1 MWNGIKEIIFIKK
14 TSKIQ
19 PKCLKVD
26 SNLINDGKE
35 VVDEFSNYFGT
46 IAKIIDK
53 KTPRSKKQFSDYLRN
68 SNINSLLL
76 NPVTE
81 KEISEIINKISNG
94 KAAGPNS
101 VPNDILEEYKD
112 ILKVPLTI
120 IINISFMTGRFPKQC
135 EIAHITPVYKKGDK
149 LDTSN
154 YRPISLLSNISKIIE
169 KIMYSRLYK
178 FPDKYNCLYKKQFGF
193 EIPIRLI
200 ML

>member
-1 MWNGIKEIIFIKK
+1 M
-14 TSKIQ
+14 
-19 PKCLKVD
+19 
-26 SNLINDGKE
+26 
-35 VVDEFSNYFGT
+35 
-46 IAKIIDK
+46 
-53 KTPRSKKQFSDYLRN
+53 
-68 SNINSLLL
+68 

-135 EIAHITPVYKKGDK
+135 KTAHITPVYKKGDK

-154 YRPISLLSNISKIIE
+154 YKLQTSFTPS
-169 KIMYSRLYK
+169 
-178 FPDKYNCLYKKQFGF
+178 
-193 EIPIRLI
+193 
-200 ML
+200 